1 MSTGLDTTFKYL
13 AKTENEAAV
22 DVLVAALD
30 CPAQSSR
37 NFALQAVLERR
48 TPAGHRAVFQRLP
61 KMDESAKAIIDQHP
75 DRIEQVIATVLN
87 NPDAKTCKS
96 VCGLILAYRL
106 YDAMP
111 VLTSLLLKNNNTNT
125 SLVADTILQLTD
137 LYYAD
142 LSGAHEQSKRK
153 DQLNLRDRITS
164 TLEKAARKFHRHN
177 RKEVVEAL
185 LIVARPNNAA
195 LRQILQRSDESC
207 HGPAS
212 GTLCNSER
220 GGVLRLVLGFLEES
234 PVPRAIVEVLS
245 RRQDPKFVENLLR
258 TVGPRPSKQIAKTLS
273 QVESFAWAQ
282 AGHEVLDGLDEQCQE
297 AAVGVLMASTTDRRE
312 VLEVIGH
319 LLSEGNVGGRR
330 AAATALSD
338 FQGAKAC
345 GMLLRSL
352 NDEDA
357 QVRANLLVQF
367 RQRKIPGAFTL
378 LVRMI
383 DGAEEVERAALR
395 MAMPEF
401 TLDRFL
407 HHFDSIEEGL
417 RPMTGQLVR
426 QINDDV
432 IPKLTAELKSPS
444 PVRRRRAVMA
454 ASAMGV
460 VSEMEAD
467 VLKTISDADHTVR
480 VAVARALADCK
491 SVPSWEVLREALLD
505 TSPAVKEA
513 AEQGLQRIS
522 HSLAQQL
529 EEGDEQKMQE
539 QIA

>member
-1 MSTGLDTTFKYL
+1 MSTGPGTTFKYL

-22 DVLVAALD
+22 EVLVAALD
-30 CPAQSSR
+30 CPAQASR
-37 NFALQAVLERR
+37 NLALRAVLERR

-61 KMDESAKAIIDQHP
+61 RMDESAKAIIDEHP
-75 DRIEQVIATVLN
+75 DRIEQVVAAVLD

-111 VLTSLLLKNNNTNT
+111 ALTSLLLKNNNTNT

-137 LYYAD
+137 LYYED

-153 DQLNLRDRITS
+153 DQLNLRNRMTS
-164 TLEKAARKFHRHN
+164 TLEKAARKFHRHH

-185 LIVARPNNAA
+185 LIVARPKNAA

-212 GTLCNSER
+212 ETLCNSER

-234 PVPRAIVEVLS
+234 PTPRAIVDVLS

-258 TVGPRPSKQIAKTLS
+258 TVGPHPSRQLAETLS
-273 QVESFAWAQ
+273 RIESFAWAQ
-282 AGHEVLDGLDEQCQE
+282 PGHEVLDGLDEQCQQ
-297 AAVGVLMASTTDRRE
+297 AAVGVLMASSTDRDK

-319 LLSEGNVGGRR
+319 LLGEGNVGGRR
-330 AAATALSD
+330 AAATALSE

-345 GMLLRSL
+345 GILLRSL

-367 RQRKIPGAFTL
+367 RQRRIPGAFTL
-378 LVRMI
+378 LIRMI

-395 MAMPEF
+395 KAMPEF

-407 HHFDSIEEGL
+407 RHLDSIEEGL
-417 RPMTGQLVR
+417 RLMTGQLVR

-432 IPKLTAELKSPS
+432 TSKLTAELKSPS
-444 PVRRRRAVMA
+444 PMRRRRAVMA

-460 VSEMEAD
+460 VSEMEAV
-467 VLKTISDADHTVR
+467 VLKMISDDDHMVR
-480 VAVARALADCK
+480 VAVAQALADCK
-491 SVPSWEVLREALLD
+491 TVPSWEVLREALLD
-505 TSPAVKEA
+505 KSFAVKEA
-513 AEQGLQRIS
+513 AEQSLLRIS
-522 HSLAQQL
+522 QSLAQQS
-529 EEGDEQKMQE
+529 EEEEEEMQE
-539 QIA
+539 QIV